1 MLAPENKHMLWDL
14 TNHLYRKWM
23 PRDRV
28 VKLFELTLKECADSP
43 APLLE
48 QNKTF
53 LKIYSEKIALMEPE
67 TAEERE
73 RMFEERVQLKQK
85 GTDPPLVLKP
95 EKKTDE
101 ARILEE
107 LADIKKMLHFIMERV
122 QSRL

>member
-23 PRDRV
+23 PRVRV
-28 VKLFELTLKECADSP
+28 IKLFEATLNTCADTP
-43 APLLE
+43 APLME
-48 QNKTF
+48 QNKAF
-53 LKIYSEKIALMEPE
+53 LKLYSEQIALLEPE

-73 RMFEERVQLKQK
+73 SMFEERVQLKQK